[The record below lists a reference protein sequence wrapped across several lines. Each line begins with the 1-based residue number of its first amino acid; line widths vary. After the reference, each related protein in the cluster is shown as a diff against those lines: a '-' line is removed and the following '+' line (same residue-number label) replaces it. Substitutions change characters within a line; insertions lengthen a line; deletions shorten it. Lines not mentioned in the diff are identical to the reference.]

1 MGWGAIWL
9 HTAQLLQQL
18 ETAFCKLRV
27 RVIASFAKNEMR
39 LQRAIDG
46 LARRFWRGH
55 TAAFKASVQFQT
67 AYCSS
72 LRTVCWLVLAW
83 ASTAVAACC
92 MIPVRESS
100 VEAIA

>member
-1 MGWGAIWL
+1 MHFQQSGRVPCIDMSGDAGMVRQL
-9 HTAQLLQQL
+9 KLVFAQQ
-18 ETAFCKLRV
+18 
-27 RVIASFAKNEMR
+27 
-39 LQRAIDG
+39 
-46 LARRFWRGH
+46 
-55 TAAFKASVQFQT
+55 KAQA

-92 MIPVRESS
+92 MICVRDSS